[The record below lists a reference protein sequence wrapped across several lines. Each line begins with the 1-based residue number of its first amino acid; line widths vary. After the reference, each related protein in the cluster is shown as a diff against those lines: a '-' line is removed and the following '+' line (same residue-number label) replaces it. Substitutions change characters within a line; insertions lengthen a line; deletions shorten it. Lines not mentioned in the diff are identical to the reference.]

1 MRVIQRRT
9 MTWRIPPPDSSS
21 SSFEVSAVFWD
32 GNFDDIHVCTEV
44 YSLNRAVKS
53 REISP
58 ENLILSFTIGTNYSQ
73 CPMVLFSLVVFFF
86 C

>member
-1 MRVIQRRT
+1 

-21 SSFEVSAVFWD
+21 SSFEVSAVFWG
-32 GNFDDIHVCTEV
+32 GNFDDIHVC
-44 YSLNRAVKS
+44 SLNRAVKS

-58 ENLILSFTIGTNYSQ
+58 ENLILSFTIGTNHSQ